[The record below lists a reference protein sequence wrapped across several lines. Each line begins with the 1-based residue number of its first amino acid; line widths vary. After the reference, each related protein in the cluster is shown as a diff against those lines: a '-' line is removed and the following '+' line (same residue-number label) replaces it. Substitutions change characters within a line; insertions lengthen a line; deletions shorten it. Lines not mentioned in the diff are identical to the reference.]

1 MWIFPLKGEGRC
13 AELHLDPRASFLLPT
28 FLGALRAGQ
37 VVRWA
42 GELGSLEEGSSVE
55 FELEEEVPGS
65 TSSHQSSSFYKT
77 LINM

>member
-1 MWIFPLKGEGRC
+1 MCRTSSRSTGIIP
-13 AELHLDPRASFLLPT
+13 APHFLR
-28 FLGALRAGQ
+28 GSEAGQ
-37 VVRWA
+37 VVPWA

-65 TSSHQSSSFYKT
+65 TSSHQSSGFYKT